1 MELVAD
7 IHNHIAVKTYL
18 YRGSILDGN
27 IANGGALR
35 ALKDSVWP
43 NREVNVVEF
52 QTDVHKMQA
61 GGLNCVIASHYIPE
75 FGLLDELD
83 EGYKLLLRWV
93 LPGIAP
99 DVYNR
104 IEKSSW
110 TRRTFEATLES
121 IDTLETKIA
130 EARQSGLLISIP
142 RDFHTFKS
150 EIDSGRMVM
159 LHSVEGAHQLG
170 RGLDID
176 EYLDHLHEF
185 SRRGVCYLTLGHFF
199 DNDFVKPI
207 EGLPPDIRKSFYSS
221 KSRNWNHHLN
231 DSVGL
236 QHPNSQELI
245 EEMLNIGMIIDL
257 VHSGSQVR
265 NDVYA
270 INNSRSLPRPL
281 ICSHTGVQALFQNN
295 NHPTDKFHS
304 VTDHDIRQIQACKGV
319 IGIICFNYWLV
330 GKEEV
335 NNSRLDFGLQYILNT
350 IKHIHSVTKSY
361 ENIAIGTDFDG
372 MTDPPDDLEHVGKFG
387 QLRLFL
393 QKNGIPDEAIKDIMG
408 RNMIRVLENGWR

>member
-27 IANGGALR
+27 ISNGGVLR
-35 ALKDSVWP
+35 QIKDAIIP
-43 NREVNVVEF
+43 NPEINVVEF
-52 QTDVHKMQA
+52 QTDVRKMQA

-75 FGLLDELD
+75 YGLLDELD
-83 EGYKLLLRWV
+83 DGYKFLIRTVLR
-93 LPGIAP
+93 GIAP
-99 DVYNR
+99 DIFNQ

-110 TRRTFEATLES
+110 THRTFEATIES
-121 IDTLETKIA
+121 IDTLEAKIA
-130 EARQSGLLISIP
+130 EARQSGYPISIP

-170 RGLDID
+170 RGLGFD

-207 EGLPPDIRKSFYSS
+207 EGLPPDIRKNFYGS
-221 KSRNWNHHLN
+221 KSKNWNHHRN
-231 DSVGL
+231 DKVGL
-236 QHPNSQELI
+236 QHPKSRELI
-245 EEMLNIGMIIDL
+245 EEMLKIGMIIDL

-265 NDVYA
+265 KEVYK
-270 INNSRSLPRPL
+270 INENRRPL
-281 ICSHTGVQALFQNN
+281 VYSHTGVQALFNN
-295 NHPTDKFHS
+295 KNHPTDKFHS
-304 VTDHDIRQIQACKGV
+304 VTDDDIKSIQECKGV

-330 GKEEV
+330 GREEV
-335 NNSRLDFGLQYILNT
+335 NNSRLDFGLQYILDT
-350 IKHIHSVTKSY
+350 IKHIYGVTGTY

-372 MTDPPDDLEHVGKFG
+372 MTDPPDDIEHVGKFG
-387 QLRLFL
+387 QLGLFL
-393 QKNGIPDEAIKDIMG
+393 QKNGIPNEAVKDIMG
-408 RNMIRVLENGWR
+408 RNMMRVLENGWR